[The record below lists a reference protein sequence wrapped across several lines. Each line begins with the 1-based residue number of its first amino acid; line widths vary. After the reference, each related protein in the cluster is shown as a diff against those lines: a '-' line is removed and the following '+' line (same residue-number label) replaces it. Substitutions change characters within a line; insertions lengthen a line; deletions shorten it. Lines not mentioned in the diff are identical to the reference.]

1 MEGGTETV
9 INMAYTTDLGL
20 VLAYLMWF
28 IEISGCYNLDVITID
43 IVVFKVASSYF

>member
-9 INMAYTTDLGL
+9 INMSYTTDLGL

-28 IEISGCYNLDVITID
+28 IEIPGYYHLDVIAID
-43 IVVFKVASSYF
+43 LVVFLVACSYF